1 MFSPKSTI
9 AFPNQANVTANLL
22 QSLKTASGQPRQG
35 SQSPNPV
42 LNGGSQTFPQQVSGV
57 TAILK
62 KSSDVSTKCT
72 ISFQRPVHD
81 GLFVDVSVYV
91 SGYQGNSQPV
101 KVASGQSPISF
112 PLNNTGESI
121 VFTVQANGPTGSAPL
136 SSAPTTTAKLVSTPL
151 ATIPTTSGTGGG
163 TGGGGGGGGSSSSAY
178 QWVTL
183 VADNITDNY
192 PVLSAAIAAVPSSGG
207 TLFLVPVG
215 TGKCYVSQT
224 LNVTTSATVI
234 IGNGW
239 SGNGGNV
246 GATVLWFA
254 ANQAGIVVSGA
265 KSVILQNF
273 SLLSKD
279 TGAVATDHGV
289 WFKGLSGTPTVR
301 NVGVVGFGGNGFL
314 LDSTSSGNINE
325 WILDQTY
332 AKSNFGDGLKLV
344 GGTDCN
350 VGVCTLFTSQFNGGW
365 GLNIDSGAAG
375 NIWFNPNLAG
385 NATGA
390 CRIANSSNRIYGLY
404 VENDATPANLLIT
417 AAAGNNLVEFN
428 NFGQAPTITS
438 SGGISNIIRYVANS
452 LPGYTGL
459 YVCPATPGSGRT
471 YKMFSG
477 VFNSNDFSLSDDL
490 GVTWLDLNQSSS
502 TIWALKTLAAANITA
517 ATLAGGSTSSGI
529 FQSLSSYWNPTSLSG
544 TVNTSSTGNA
554 VTWVSGSVFTAA
566 MVGKVIVINGV
577 SYTVATFVS
586 STSITLTTNPGN
598 QAGVTYAFGASTNDF
613 WNIQTIGGAG
623 ANGTST
629 LTVSHSGTSGA
640 AAIQLNAGLLVQ
652 AATPAGAASQ
662 LGLGTTTGF
671 GNGTPATAVTTTTL
685 GTGSGPANP
694 QTIVNHLQVTIG
706 GTVYYLPLV
715 Q

>member
-1 MFSPKSTI
+1 MFSPKSKI
-9 AFPNQANVTANLL
+9 AFPTQANVTANLL

-42 LNGGSQTFPQQVSGV
+42 PNGGSQTFPQHVSGV

-81 GLFVDVSVYV
+81 GLFVDVSVFV

-101 KVASGQSPISF
+101 KVASGQSPVSF
-112 PLNNTGESI
+112 PLNNTGESL

-151 ATIPTTSGTGGG
+151 ATVPTPSGTGGG
-163 TGGGGGGGGSSSSAY
+163 TGGGGTGGGSSSSAY

-183 VADNITDNY
+183 VADNVTDNR
-192 PVLSAAIAAVPSSGG
+192 PVLAAAIAAVPSSGG
-207 TLFLVPVG
+207 TIFLVPVG
-215 TGKCYVSQT
+215 TGKCYVSAFLT
-224 LNVTTSATVI
+224 ITTSATKIV
-234 IGNGW
+234 GSGW
-239 SGNGGNV
+239 SGNANQ

-254 ANQAGIVVSGA
+254 ANQAGLIINGAQSVV
-265 KSVILQNF
+265 LEDF

-289 WFKGLSGTPTVR
+289 WFKGLSGSPTVR
-301 NVGVVGFGGNGFL
+301 NVGVKNFGGNGFL
-314 LDSTSSGNINE
+314 IDSTGGGNV
-325 WILDQTY
+325 DQWRFDQIF
-332 AKSNFGDGLKLV
+332 AASNFGDGFQIV
-344 GGTDCN
+344 GGSDGN
-350 VGVCTLFTSQFNGGW
+350 VGVCTLLTAESNQGW
-365 GLNIDSGAAG
+365 GLNLVTGAGGNMFLNANFAG
-375 NIWFNPNLAG
+375 NV
-385 NATGA
+385 TGGVQ
-390 CRIANSSNRIYGLY
+390 IAQSSNRFYGLY
-404 VENDATPANLLIT
+404 IENDATPSNLVIT
-417 AAAGNNLVEFN
+417 SVAGNNLVEFN
-428 NFGQAPTITS
+428 NFGQAATITN
-438 SGGISNIIRYVANS
+438 SGGLSNIIKYNLNG
-452 LPGYTGL
+452 LPGYTG
-459 YVCPATPGSGRT
+459 VNINPATPGAGRT
-471 YKMFSG
+471 YRFLSG
-477 VFNSNDFSLSDDL
+477 VFNGGDLSLSDDL
-490 GVTWLDLNQSSS
+490 GVTWLDINQSVS
-502 TIWALKTLAAANITA
+502 TMFAFKTFGVANFTG
-517 ATLAGGSTSSGI
+517 ATLAGGSTNSGTLQM
-529 FQSLSSYWNPTSLSG
+529 FSQYWNPSTLSG

-554 VTWVSGSVFTAA
+554 VTWVSGSVFNAT
-566 MVGKVIVINGV
+566 MVGHVVVINLV

-586 STSITLTTNPGN
+586 STSITLSTNPGN
-598 QAGVTYAFGASTNDF
+598 QAGVAYAFGSSANEL

-629 LTVSHSGTSGA
+629 LTFSHTGTSGV

-694 QTIVNHLQVTIG
+694 QTIVNHLKVTIG
-706 GTVYYLPLV
+706 GTVYYIPLI